1 MADKTRRTTSHATN
15 PTISRITWLV
25 IVLLAFVGQV
35 AWAVENNFLN
45 LFAQDSFGASLQDVA
60 LMVSAS
66 ALTATLTTLFVGAWS
81 DPVRRRKVFVV
92 AGAAL

>member
-81 DPVRRRKVFVV
+81 DRVRRRKVFVV